1 MAVFTALQ
9 ADAAIAI
16 RIDSHK
22 IAGAHDHYVFAVTHN
37 GVRYEWEDSELVAG
51 ATKLQIKTALKNKLI
66 ATEKKVV
73 AATQANVTADLASNI
88 IGNTIGSL

>member
-9 ADAAIAI
+9 ADAAVAR

-22 IAGAHDHYVFAVTHN
+22 TAGVHDYYVFAVTHN
-37 GVRYEWEDSELVAG
+37 GVRYEWQDSELAAG
-51 ATKLQIKTALKNKLI
+51 ASTAQIKTAIKNKLI

-73 AATQANVTADLASNI
+73 AATQANVTADLASEI
-88 IGNTIGSL
+88 VGNTIGSL